1 MIRRQQ
7 QLATAHAVRPR
18 MCTESIE
25 QLRTKL
31 ASETGCDVKNI
42 IIAMIKIGEPCDTR
56 PPLGRNEQIKLQ
68 RKTIIC

>member
-1 MIRRQQ
+1 MLDCQKIDSTTT
-7 QLATAHAVRPR
+7 ATCDGTFTVRPR

-42 IIAMIKIGEPCDTR
+42 IITAMIKIGR
-56 PPLGRNEQIKLQ
+56 
-68 RKTIIC
+68 